1 MSGSPGPIE
10 GKYEVIAKIREG
22 GMGAIYK
29 VRHRLLNE
37 MRVIKVMRPEVAE
50 SADQR
55 KRFLR
60 EAQTA
65 TRLKHENVVSFYDFF
80 VDDEGTAYMVME
92 YIEGINLRDMIR
104 QCGPIPVSLALF
116 LSKQSLSALSYLHRK
131 GIVHRD
137 IAPDNIMMMR
147 EEDGTLHAKLI
158 DLGIAKLARA
168 EEQEQLTAADE
179 FIGKLRYSSPEQLTK
194 RASSAQI
201 DGRSDLFSFG
211 VVLYEGLTG
220 VCPYGG
226 GSLQDILQ
234 HRLHKPPFAFT
245 ETDPRGKVGPAL
257 RGAILRAL
265 EKAPEDRFEDADAFA
280 GALSAIPAEDG
291 PQEDPA
297 QVKAYAAN
305 AIELAKKAAAA
316 LAPLGVGVQAT
327 LQSKFRSSEL
337 SNRPVEA
344 TDMEAKKQGVSY
356 AGRRPSTGSAA
367 MPAPGDKTL
376 EYAGPRGAKG
386 TEDLSKPAR
395 EAVKRGSPLGGYVV
409 VAVGAALVVAIAV
422 LLSVFLSNKNRSEQ
436 AAAVATHAP
445 APPTAAVAPAAAPTQ
460 VQIAQVLP
468 TEPPPVEKPQS
479 AASKGKDDRK
489 PARRENLVA
498 APTAAPAVAHS
509 TNRPKMRFC
518 SETSKTGYFQGVSKE
533 IPSGFAEQA
542 RLPARDDAA
551 RIRIASSVLPESPV
565 EGQEFTVVATFVNGG
580 DGSFRVSRVEESAPS
595 ARGGFQALGGV
606 ATPTTVDEGGK
617 LEIFRTTR
625 ALGAGDTYHKTFRIV
640 EQRRGDAWES
650 SVTVKP
656 CVEQ

>member
-1 MSGSPGPIE
+1 MSSSAGPIE

-37 MRVIKVMRPEVAE
+37 LRVIKVMRPEVAE

-92 YIEGINLRDMIR
+92 YIEGINLRDMVR
-104 QCGPIPVSLALF
+104 QCGPIPVGLALF

-131 GIVHRD
+131 GIIHRD
-137 IAPDNIMMMR
+137 ISPDNIMMMQ

-194 RASSAQI
+194 RASSSQI

-245 ETDPRGKVGPAL
+245 ETDPKGRVGPAL
-257 RGAILRAL
+257 RTSVLRAL
-265 EKAPEDRFEDADAFA
+265 EKKPEDRYQDADAFA
-280 GALSAIPAEDG
+280 AALAALPAGDGPAVDPAE
-291 PQEDPA
+291 
-297 QVKAYAAN
+297 VRAYAAN
-305 AIELAKKAAAA
+305 AIEVARKAAIAA
-316 LAPLGVGVQAT
+316 APVGAHVQAT
-327 LQSKFRSSEL
+327 LQSKFRSSEV

-344 TDMEAKKQGVSY
+344 TDMEAKKQGASY
-356 AGRRPSTGSAA
+356 SGRAPATGSG
-367 MPAPGDKTL
+367 APIDDKTL
-376 EYAGPRGAKG
+376 AYAGPQGAKG

-395 EAVKRGSPLGGYVV
+395 EAVRKSSQMGGYVM
-409 VAVGAALVVAIAV
+409 VAVGAVLVVAIAV
-422 LLSVFLSNKNRSEQ
+422 GLSVFLSNKNRSDQ
-436 AAAVATHAP
+436 PAAVPTRAAGAEAT
-445 APPTAAVAPAAAPTQ
+445 AAPT
-460 VQIAQVLP
+460 
-468 TEPPPVEKPQS
+468 
-479 AASKGKDDRK
+479 
-489 PARRENLVA
+489 VA
-498 APTAAPAVAHS
+498 APTPVAVAQILPTQPPPAERPTPIASKREDRKTSRREDPVAAKVPEAAPTPMAIRQS
-509 TNRPKMRFC
+509 KSKIRFC
-518 SETSKTGYFQGVSKE
+518 TELEDTDYKQGVSKE
-533 IPSGFAEQA
+533 IASGFQ
-542 RLPARDDAA
+542 DKAA
-551 RIRIASSVLPESPV
+551 RAPRPDSGLMVIRVAVSPEHPMEDQPAFLKV
-565 EGQEFTVVATFVNGG
+565 KFENGG
-580 DGSFRVSRVEESAPS
+580 DNPVRIEQVQESLS
-595 ARGGFQALGGV
+595 RGGTRNVPNIALPVIVNPGGV
-606 ATPTTVDEGGK
+606 KDLFESQIDLTGGEPFNK
-617 LEIFRTTR
+617 QFLVI
-625 ALGAGDTYHKTFRIV
+625 DN
-640 EQRRGDAWES
+640 RGDSWKAWLHLR
-650 SVTVKP
+650 P
-656 CVEQ
+656 CS